1 MLALKEFPEIEQ
13 FAGAMLA
20 PYQFG
25 SSNSRYQWRGRDIE
39 FGVAEVTDGFKDV
52 MGLQVVEGRWFNRE
66 DDGQTYEPVV
76 INAEMRRDLF
86 GDGPAIGQNI
96 SNDRSPD
103 QSEVETPRRVVGVV
117 AAYREDGEFDGERN
131 YVLYRKTME
140 GAGADTRHRDRPPR
154 NLLIKVRPGTTAEF
168 EERLIK
174 RLQAV
179 APEWSFEVSTLALD
193 ARHIHPIRHGA
204 PGGRRPGR
212 RLPDADGGARPA
224 GRAVAERHAAHAR
237 DGLAPRERGG
247 QSRRPAPD
255 PRRDRA

>member
-1 MLALKEFPEIEQ
+1 MKQISDDFFDEKQQETVRQLMLALEEFPEIEQ

-103 QSEVETPRRVVGVV
+103 RSEVETPRRVVGVV

-131 YVLYRKTME
+131 YVLFRKTME

-174 RLQAV
+174 RLQAA
-179 APEWSFEVSTLALD
+179 APDWSFESHDTERRCATLLSGS
-193 ARHIHPIRHGA
+193 P
-204 PGGRRPGR
+204 RRPS
-212 RLPDADGGARPA
+212 RPSPWS
-224 GRAVAERHAAHAR
+224 
-237 DGLAPRERGG
+237 LA
-247 QSRRPAPD
+247 S
-255 PRRDRA
+255 